1 MPKRQGGNGMENEK
15 RTPLPGAQHSA
26 PWEPWIPAMGMPLL
40 DEEYRLWLEQRVFD
54 EEETE

>member
-1 MPKRQGGNGMENEK
+1 MENEK